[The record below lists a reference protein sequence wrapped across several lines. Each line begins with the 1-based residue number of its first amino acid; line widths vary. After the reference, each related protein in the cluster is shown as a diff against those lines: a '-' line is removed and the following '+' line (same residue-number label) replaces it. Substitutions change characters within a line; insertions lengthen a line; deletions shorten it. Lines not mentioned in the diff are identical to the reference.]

1 MPKFFVDSSNIQ
13 GTIAKIYGT
22 DVKHISKVLRLQTQS
37 IIILC
42 DGEGYDYVARLS
54 KIESDSI
61 SLDILEKKP
70 CVAEP
75 KLKVTLFQSLPKNA
89 KMEYIIEKCTELGID
104 AICPIVTERTVV
116 KIDSEDSS
124 LKKLER
130 FRKIANESVKQCARG
145 TIPTV
150 YDIYSLEET
159 EGLIKCL
166 DLVIVAY
173 EGEKETTLKSVLKE
187 HKTASSVGIFIG
199 PEGGFA
205 ESEIQ
210 YLKSLGVKSVTL
222 GKRILRTETAGQAVL
237 CAVMYEFDE
246 MQ

>member
-13 GTIAKIYGT
+13 GSIAKIYGG
-22 DVKHISKVLRLQTQS
+22 DVKHITKVLRLETQS

-42 DGEGYDYVARLS
+42 DGEGFDYVARLT
-54 KIESDSI
+54 KIENDSLT
-61 SLDILEKKP
+61 LDIIDKKQ
-70 CVAEP
+70 CIAEP
-75 KLKVTLFQSLPKNA
+75 ELKVTLFQSIPKNP

-104 AICPIVTERTVV
+104 SICPVITERTVV
-116 KIDSEDSS
+116 RVDSDDAA

-130 FRKIANESVKQCARG
+130 WRKIASESVKQCARG
-145 TIPTV
+145 AIPTI

-159 EGLIKCL
+159 EGLVKCL

-173 EGEKETTLKSVLKE
+173 ENERECSLKSVLSENKNI
-187 HKTASSVGIFIG
+187 SSVGIFIG

-205 ESEIQ
+205 ESEINF
-210 YLKSLGVKSVTL
+210 LKSLGVKTVTL
-222 GKRILRTETAGQAVL
+222 GNRILRTETAGQAVL
-237 CAVMYEFDE
+237 SAVMYEFDE

>member
-13 GTIAKIYGT
+13 GSIAKIYGG
-22 DVKHISKVLRLQTQS
+22 DVRHITKVLRLQEQS

-54 KIESDSI
+54 KIESDAL

-75 KLKVTLFQSLPKNA
+75 NLKVTLFQSVPKNP

-116 KIDSEDSS
+116 KVDSDDSAC
-124 LKKLER
+124 KKLER
-130 FRKIANESVKQCARG
+130 WRKIASESVKQCARG
-145 TIPTV
+145 AIPTV

-173 EGEKETTLKSVLKE
+173 ENEKDTALKSVLKE
-187 HKTASSVGIFIG
+187 NKEATSVGIFIG

-205 ESEIQ
+205 ESEIEF
-210 YLKSLGVKSVTL
+210 LKSLGVKSITL
-222 GKRILRTETAGQAVL
+222 GNRILRTETAGQSVL

-246 MQ
+246 MK